1 MYEIPAIST
10 DATSA
15 ESVLSLVLESLTE
28 LVPRFLPDPTTMLGV
43 RDLSSDKEAHEGE
56 VVPLASAAVSS
67 DQVAAR
73 PKLNQ

>member
-1 MYEIPAIST
+1 MYGIPAIST

-43 RDLSSDKEAHEGE
+43 RGLFSDTEAHEGE
-56 VVPLASAAVSS
+56 VVPPDSAAVSS
-67 DQVAAR
+67 DQVAVR
-73 PKLNQ
+73 PQLLQ